1 MLERRTRRYD
11 TLVQVWRRVPR
22 AQSKERTRGSDS
34 LDMSPIG
41 EYGSVAGGDGDAQD
55 QAERAWY
62 DQPVRRQNP
71 YFLSFTLVLFLSLAV
86 AGVTLNATGVVTFG
100 PGQFKPE
107 PLENLAIC
115 EVDFCGGGLLF
126 SEDGVPVETQHRGP
140 WINPLTQAQLSS
152 CSKLRSDA
160 AEDIEVVFIAAF
172 DNPTGTPVQMDDL
185 HVEFQR
191 SGGAEL
197 GSCHVLETPTRI
209 NPAGNNRVDVDCVF
223 KAAEVGHVVASWW
236 MGEEI
241 TFVTTWGAEVT
252 LTPEAAKLTRW
263 RPKEEV
269 GRPSKFPYTFSSRSA
284 PRYAPRSRWVNDPL
298 PLAEMGAAKT
308 SNKGKE
314 LTPDEEGAPKAPT
327 STTPQGSHLADFF
340 GSAGVSS
347 PRTTTRARQGVLRER
362 GPDCDISQSVP
373 MRCDCGFVVGVE
385 LWGLSESNDWSS
397 TKCAN
402 VASAM
407 RLSATA
413 VVDNPGDLHLKLSKF
428 TVNARLDGRGD
439 STGTGEVSGV
449 THVETRAKETLHI
462 GVEVPWLGTPEEL
475 GSTRGIGGTADRSI

>member
-1 MLERRTRRYD
+1 
-11 TLVQVWRRVPR
+11 
-22 AQSKERTRGSDS
+22 
-34 LDMSPIG
+34 MSPIG

-241 TFVTTWGAEVT
+241 TFVTTWGRGGDPHARGGEAHQVASQGGGGTTVKVSVHVLPPAAPRVT
-252 LTPEAAKLTRW
+252 LRD
-263 RPKEEV
+263 RGV
-269 GRPSKFPYTFSSRSA
+269 GQRS
-284 PRYAPRSRWVNDPL
+284 PPL
-298 PLAEMGAAKT
+298 G
-308 SNKGKE
+308 
-314 LTPDEEGAPKAPT
+314 
-327 STTPQGSHLADFF
+327 
-340 GSAGVSS
+340 
-347 PRTTTRARQGVLRER
+347 R
-362 GPDCDISQSVP
+362 
-373 MRCDCGFVVGVE
+373 
-385 LWGLSESNDWSS
+385 
-397 TKCAN
+397 
-402 VASAM
+402 
-407 RLSATA
+407 
-413 VVDNPGDLHLKLSKF
+413 
-428 TVNARLDGRGD
+428 DGRHED
-439 STGTGEVSGV
+439 
-449 THVETRAKETLHI
+449 VEQ
-462 GVEVPWLGTPEEL
+462 G
-475 GSTRGIGGTADRSI
+475 